1 MLNTAKFLLT
11 VIVAGFFTACQQQP
25 QSTEQVLAD
34 EAQRKEVMQTIA
46 DNHEMMMEMMDVMMN
61 SEHGKMMMSGNKDM
75 MGMMMG
81 DKEKMMGMMKEK
93 PEMMHGMMQYMMQ
106 MCKSD
111 SSQCDH
117 MAQMMSDH
125 HGMMKSMMGMMHEK
139 GMMNDECYKS
149 CMGKMG
155 GMMGKGIMGD
165 PSQKMG
171 MDKSNNNNH
180 SSHH

>member
-1 MLNTAKFLLT
+1 MKHTIKIAVLIMIT
-11 VIVAGFFTACQQQP
+11 GFFTACQQP
-25 QSTEQVLAD
+25 QSADKILAD
-34 EAQRKEVMQTIA
+34 ETQRNAVMQTIA
-46 DNHEMMMEMMDVMMN
+46 DDHEMMMEMMDVMMH
-61 SEHGKMMMSGNKDM
+61 SEHGKMMMSGNKEM

-81 DKEKMMGMMKEK
+81 DREKMMGMMKEH
-93 PEMMHGMMQYMMQ
+93 PDMMHGMMQNMMQ
-106 MCKSD
+106 MCRED

-117 MAQMMSDH
+117 IAQMMSSH
-125 HGMMKSMMGMMHEK
+125 HGMMKNMMGMMHQK

-149 CMGKMG
+149 CMSKMG
-155 GMMGKGIMGD
+155 GMGKGMMGD